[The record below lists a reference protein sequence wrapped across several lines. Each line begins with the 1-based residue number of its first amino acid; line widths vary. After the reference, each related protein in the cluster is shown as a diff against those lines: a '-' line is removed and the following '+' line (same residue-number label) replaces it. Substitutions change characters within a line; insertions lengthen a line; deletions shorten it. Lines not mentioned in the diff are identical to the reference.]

1 MLNNRAPI
9 DARKVLT
16 GKDGALYNDEGVMLA
31 TVETFQTQVNVTN
44 AKYQP
49 LGDAQEHEV
58 FQSYGVTLTFTEV
71 VIADERFIQELFE
84 GMKTG
89 VMPAWNFQG
98 VVKGTQRKRTAHDLQ
113 TVRTK
118 RHHRSAEPFR
128 GRHHQE
134 SLEPLC
140 QRSSGIAEL
149 VNRLI
154 RSLICNG
161 GVQAYNQI
169 LMAVLHTRAANFL
182 I

>member
-58 FQSYGVTLTFTEV
+58 FQAYGVTLTFTEV

-89 VMPAWNFQG
+89 IMPAWNFQG
-98 VVKGTQRKRTAHDLQ
+98 VVKGRNGSEQRMIYRQCVPSGTIDLQ
-113 TVRTK
+113 NLSVGDTIK
-118 RHHRSAEPFR
+118 RAW
-128 GRHHQE
+128 
-134 SLEPLC
+134 SLFVNDPP
-140 QRSSGIAEL
+140 EL
-149 VNRLI
+149 Q
-154 RSLICNG
+154 SLLT
-161 GVQAYNQI
+161 A
-169 LMAVLHTRAANFL
+169 
-182 I
+182 

>member
-58 FQSYGVTLTFTEV
+58 FQSYGVTLTFTET

-89 VMPAWNFQG
+89 EMPAWNFQG
-98 VVKGTQRKRTAHDLQ
+98 VVKGRNGSEQRMIYRQCVPSGTIDLQ
-113 TVRTK
+113 NLSVGDTIK
-118 RHHRSAEPFR
+118 RAW
-128 GRHHQE
+128 
-134 SLEPLC
+134 SLFVNDPP
-140 QRSSGIAEL
+140 EL
-149 VNRLI
+149 Q
-154 RSLICNG
+154 SLLT
-161 GVQAYNQI
+161 A
-169 LMAVLHTRAANFL
+169 
-182 I
+182 

>member
-98 VVKGTQRKRTAHDLQ
+98 VVKGRNGSEQRMIYRQCVPSGTIDLQ
-113 TVRTK
+113 NLSVGDTIK
-118 RHHRSAEPFR
+118 RAWSLFVNDPPELLSLLSA
-128 GRHHQE
+128 
-134 SLEPLC
+134 
-140 QRSSGIAEL
+140 
-149 VNRLI
+149 
-154 RSLICNG
+154 
-161 GVQAYNQI
+161 
-169 LMAVLHTRAANFL
+169 
-182 I
+182 

>member
-49 LGDAQEHEV
+49 LGNAQEREV
-58 FQSYGVTLTFTEV
+58 FQAYGVTLTFTEV

-98 VVKGTQRKRTAHDLQ
+98 VVKGRNGSEQRMIYRQCVPSGTIDLQ
-113 TVRTK
+113 NLSVGDTIK
-118 RHHRSAEPFR
+118 RAW
-128 GRHHQE
+128 
-134 SLEPLC
+134 SLFVNDPP
-140 QRSSGIAEL
+140 EL
-149 VNRLI
+149 Q
-154 RSLICNG
+154 SLLT
-161 GVQAYNQI
+161 A
-169 LMAVLHTRAANFL
+169 
-182 I
+182 

>member
-16 GKDGALYNDEGVMLA
+16 GKDGALYNDEVVMLA

-98 VVKGTQRKRTAHDLQ
+98 VVKGRNGSEQRMIYRQCVPSGTIDLQ
-113 TVRTK
+113 NLSVGDTIK
-118 RHHRSAEPFR
+118 RAW
-128 GRHHQE
+128 
-134 SLEPLC
+134 SLFVNDPP
-140 QRSSGIAEL
+140 EL
-149 VNRLI
+149 Q
-154 RSLICNG
+154 SLLT
-161 GVQAYNQI
+161 A
-169 LMAVLHTRAANFL
+169 
-182 I
+182 

>member
-58 FQSYGVTLTFTEV
+58 FQAYGVTLTFTEV
-71 VIADERFIQELFE
+71 VIADERFIQELFK

-98 VVKGTQRKRTAHDLQ
+98 VVKGRNGSEQRMIYRQCVPSGTIDLQ
-113 TVRTK
+113 NLSVGDTIK
-118 RHHRSAEPFR
+118 RAW
-128 GRHHQE
+128 
-134 SLEPLC
+134 SLFVNDPP
-140 QRSSGIAEL
+140 EL
-149 VNRLI
+149 Q
-154 RSLICNG
+154 SLLT
-161 GVQAYNQI
+161 A
-169 LMAVLHTRAANFL
+169 
-182 I
+182 

>member
-84 GMKTG
+84 AMKTG

-98 VVKGTQRKRTAHDLQ
+98 VVKGRNGSEQRMIYRQCVPSGTIDLQ
-113 TVRTK
+113 NLSVGDTIK
-118 RHHRSAEPFR
+118 RAW
-128 GRHHQE
+128 
-134 SLEPLC
+134 SLFVNDPP
-140 QRSSGIAEL
+140 EL
-149 VNRLI
+149 Q
-154 RSLICNG
+154 SLLT
-161 GVQAYNQI
+161 A
-169 LMAVLHTRAANFL
+169 
-182 I
+182 

>member
-58 FQSYGVTLTFTEV
+58 FQAYGVTLTFTET

-84 GMKTG
+84 GMRTG

-98 VVKGTQRKRTAHDLQ
+98 VVKGRNGSEQRMIYRQCVPSGTIDLQ
-113 TVRTK
+113 NLSVGDTIK
-118 RHHRSAEPFR
+118 RAW
-128 GRHHQE
+128 
-134 SLEPLC
+134 SLFVNDPP
-140 QRSSGIAEL
+140 EL
-149 VNRLI
+149 Q
-154 RSLICNG
+154 SLLT
-161 GVQAYNQI
+161 A
-169 LMAVLHTRAANFL
+169 
-182 I
+182 